1 MSVPIRRLV
10 SFVIAIAWLGL
21 YVLDS
26 LLYPPPALA
35 AIRELEESPGQMVYQ
50 SRATLPD
57 QHGNSW
63 QAIAFKR
70 IRPDTSTVLYLR
82 LVGFPGIAEI
92 DRTQPL
98 TLTNALGQTLLAED
112 ASQKIFTDATTP
124 EANVGQYD
132 LAPIV
137 SNLSAVIPWRL
148 SLPTLGSETV
158 ELLVLPT
165 LVQEWQTL
173 FGQTSALE
181 TRSSD
186 HATLSPPGNPQK

>member
-10 SFVIAIAWLGL
+10 SFVVAMTLVGL

-26 LLYPPPALA
+26 MLYPPPALA

-57 QHGNSW
+57 QYGNSW

-70 IRPDTSTVLYLR
+70 IRPDVSTVLYLR
-82 LVGFPGIAEI
+82 LVGFPGVAEI

-112 ASQKIFTDATTP
+112 ASQTMFTDATAP

-137 SNLSAVIPWRL
+137 SNLSAVIPWQL

-158 ELLVLPT
+158 ELSVPPT

-186 HATLSPPGNPQK
+186 HTALSPLGRLQ